1 MRLGIVL
8 GLARTNFAIDEI
20 AHAVTPVRLA
30 IRKREIHTAIPI
42 PCRFESSLVHTR
54 YSVKPPRRPPASPEA
69 FERAN
74 LAGVQKAT
82 VPSKRSW
89 RSEERRV
96 GKECVSTCRSRWS
109 PYTYK
114 KKTNNKELYL
124 IPEITTTA

>member
-1 MRLGIVL
+1 MRISDWSSDVCSSDLLLDDAEHFPTLAFMRLGIVL

-54 YSVKPPRRPPASPEA
+54 YSVKPPRRSPASPEA

-89 RSEERRV
+89 
-96 GKECVSTCRSRWS
+96 
-109 PYTYK
+109 
-114 KKTNNKELYL
+114 
-124 IPEITTTA
+124 